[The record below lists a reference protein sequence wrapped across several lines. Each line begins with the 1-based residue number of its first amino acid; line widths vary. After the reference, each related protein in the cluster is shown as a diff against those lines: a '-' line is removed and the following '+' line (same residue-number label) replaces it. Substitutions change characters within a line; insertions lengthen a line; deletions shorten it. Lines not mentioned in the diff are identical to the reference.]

1 MIKKKKKIEGPL
13 VILFCVG
20 KDEIMVVF
28 LAFEKSYV
36 STSKKKKK
44 SYVRIGPRDER
55 EKFDQML

>member
-1 MIKKKKKIEGPL
+1 MIKKKKKKEGPL

-36 STSKKKKK
+36 
-44 SYVRIGPRDER
+44 RIGPRDER
-55 EKFDQML
+55 EKFDQM